1 MSPHPSPLTPHPT
14 FDWRLLPLL
23 LLPFIALGAPPL
35 FDLDEGAFTASTL
48 EMFLRGDFLSSY
60 LLGEPRH
67 DKPILIYWLQALSV
81 SVFGFE
87 EWAWRLPSALAA
99 AAWIGL
105 THAFV
110 ARVADRDTALTAA
123 LVVATAAGLVIIQR
137 AATADALLNLW
148 LAAAGYA
155 AWLWLDEGK
164 PAWRY
169 ASHTAMALGF
179 LTKGPIAVVVPAGAV
194 LLWCVSRRDPLRFLR
209 WLVEWRALA
218 LFLAIAAPWF
228 VVQTWLEGPGFLS
241 GFFLKHNV
249 ERFGSAMEGHGGN
262 PLYYL
267 PVVLVSLL
275 PHTGLLLAA
284 VWRVRAVWRDELLR
298 YGLIWF
304 GLVFAL
310 FSLSGTK
317 LPHYVYYGYGGLVL
331 IMARQVDATPRW
343 LLWLPGTL
351 LFALLLA
358 LPELLASQLPRL
370 KPDDRLLVA
379 GLDGVFGHAYWLWFG
394 GALALSLSLFAL
406 PRAPLRLGHSRNT
419 PGRPKCF
426 FTPRGGAGWRTPGP
440 GGLYTNG
447 LLTALGLVML
457 LIPAVGEVQQG
468 PVRQAGRL
476 AAGLEGPLVMYGVNT
491 PSFQTYAGRQVHR
504 RPPRPGDL
512 VLTRERHLKDLPGAD
527 VIYRER
533 SYVLARLA
541 AAGEGAP

>member
-1 MSPHPSPLTPHPT
+1 MPLALRPA

-23 LLPFIALGAPPL
+23 LLPFIALGTPPL

-67 DKPILIYWLQALSV
+67 DKPILVYWLQALSV

-87 EWAWRLPSALAA
+87 EWAWRLPSSLAA

-110 ARVADRDTALTAA
+110 ARLADRDTALTAA

-155 AWLWLDEGK
+155 AWLWLKEGK

-169 ASHTAMALGF
+169 ASHAAMALGF
-179 LTKGPIAVVVPAGAV
+179 LTKGPIAIVVPAGAV
-194 LLWCVSRRDPLRFLR
+194 LLWCVSRRAPLRFLR
-209 WLVEWRALA
+209 WFMEWRALA

-228 VVQTWLEGPGFLS
+228 VVQTWLEGPGFLA

-267 PVVLVSLL
+267 PVVLLSLL

-284 VWRVRAVWRDELLR
+284 VWRVRTVWRDELTR

-304 GLVFAL
+304 GLVFVL

-331 IMARQVDATPRW
+331 VMARQVEATPRW
-343 LLWLPGTL
+343 LLLLPGTL
-351 LFALLLA
+351 MFALLLA

-370 KPDDRLLVA
+370 KPDDRLLAA

-394 GALALSLSLFAL
+394 GALVFSLALFAL
-406 PRAPLRLGHSRNT
+406 PRAPLRLGLSRNT

-426 FTPRGGAGWRTPGP
+426 FTPRGGAGWAKPGP

-447 LLTALGLVML
+447 ILAALGLVML

-468 PVRQAGRL
+468 PIRQAGRL
-476 AAGLEGPLVMYGVNT
+476 AAGLAGPLVMYGVNT

-504 RPPRPGDL
+504 RPPWPGDL
-512 VLTRERHLKDLPGAD
+512 VLTRESHLKDLPGAE

-533 SYVLARLA
+533 SYVLVRLA
-541 AAGEGAP
+541 AAGGSVP